1 MVANWGYKAGLTK
14 LGYHKL
20 EFGGQMILA
29 KKKKRMLFE
38 ILWGKKKA
46 LWIHTIPDNR
56 LFFMITAQWAEW
68 HFMQEVSQL
77 KELRIPVLREP
88 REANGNK

>member
-29 KKKKRMLFE
+29 KKKKKNAVWNFVR
-38 ILWGKKKA
+38 
-46 LWIHTIPDNR
+46 
-56 LFFMITAQWAEW
+56 
-68 HFMQEVSQL
+68 
-77 KELRIPVLREP
+77 
-88 REANGNK
+88 